1 MSRRFLGLI
10 GLLLAAASCS
20 GGGDDAGPAVATL
33 AATSSTTV
41 GIDPNRQ
48 TEEQVLE
55 LVQCLRDEGIN
66 VPDPTITGDGNVRFA
81 PPADFSAGDINDLQ
95 AAAVVCEEFIEG
107 LNIGFENID
116 TTNISDNLLV
126 FADCMREN
134 GFDIRDPDFS
144 LMTPVDG
151 TFPNGGPFG
160 VLDFT
165 DSDFIAALPACQE
178 FLNNLGTPVADQS
191 SG

>member
-1 MSRRFLGLI
+1 MLT
-10 GLLLAAASCS
+10 AASCS
-20 GGGDDAGPAVATL
+20 GGADDATPGVATL
-33 AATSSTTV
+33 AATSSTTAA
-41 GIDPNRQ
+41 IDTNRQ

-66 VPDPTITGDGNVRFA
+66 VPDPAITGDGIIQFS
-81 PPADFSAGDINDLQ
+81 PPADFAADDLADLQ

-107 LNIGFENID
+107 LDIGFENID
-116 TTNISDNLLV
+116 TTTISDNLLV

-160 VLDFT
+160 ALDVT
-165 DSDFIAALPACQE
+165 DPDFIAALPACQE
-178 FLNNLGTPVADQS
+178 FLTNLGTPVDDQP